1 MYEWVGWIYWVKTN
15 RFKFYERNFVVYALV

>member
-15 RFKFYERNFVVYALV
+15 RFKFDERNFLVYAIV